1 MAQSQSKDSLD
12 KEIIAQYLIS
22 EFEMLHQR
30 AEAHEQFIA
39 SKTNFFVGLT
49 TATLG
54 GLLFLLNESVGE
66 VVPLV
71 IMVVG
76 FFALVFLLIVG
87 WVIFKQSVDM
97 AASAAIYYRRAG
109 RIRQWFV
116 DNAPSV
122 ERYIPFTVTD
132 ERPPLYVSYAPLRE
146 FNTVVASVN
155 AGLIAILGDF
165 TLFAWALPRL
175 SLALLIGLMAVAG
188 LLLFGAMFYLQFRV
202 YKAHLVAKE
211 RSEKERGKVHF
222 PHSDSKDVA

>member
-1 MAQSQSKDSLD
+1 MVQRQRKDSLD

-54 GLLFLLNESVGE
+54 GLLFLLNESVGG
-66 VVPLV
+66 VATQV

-97 AASAAIYYRRAG
+97 VASAAIYYRRAG
-109 RIRQWFV
+109 RVRQWFV

-122 ERYIPFTVTD
+122 EKYIPFTVTD
-132 ERPPLYVSYAPLRE
+132 ERPPLYVPHAPLRD
-146 FNTVVASVN
+146 FNTIVASVN
-155 AGLIAILGDF
+155 AGLMAILGGF
-165 TLFAWALPRL
+165 MLFMWASPIVPLT
-175 SLALLIGLMAVAG
+175 LLIELMV
-188 LLLFGAMFYLQFRV
+188 V
-202 YKAHLVAKE
+202 V
-211 RSEKERGKVHF
+211 
-222 PHSDSKDVA
+222 DSVKFFL